1 MEDVLDLDAEP
12 ADPKRP
18 VVCFDE
24 CPIQL
29 VEEVRQ
35 PMPAK
40 PGQPERIDYEYK
52 RNGTCNVFMTVEPQA
67 GLRHVEVTERRTKQD
82 FALLMKGLV
91 DERYRGADEIRL
103 VVDNLN
109 THTPAA
115 LYEAFAPE
123 AARRIAR
130 KLEFHSTPKHGS
142 WLNMAEIELAV
153 VARQCLDRRVPDPE
167 YLRREAGA
175 WASERN
181 DKGVQIHWRFTNTD
195 ARVKLQRL
203 YPVKSL

>member
-1 MEDVLDLDAEP
+1 MEDVLDLYAEP
-12 ADPKRP
+12 VDPKRP

-35 PMPAK
+35 PLPAEPK
-40 PGQPERIDYEYK
+40 HPEHMDYEYK
-52 RNGTCNVFMTVEPQA
+52 RNGTCNVFMTVEPQL

-82 FALLMKGLV
+82 FALQMKALV
-91 DERYRGADEIRL
+91 DERHPEADVIRL

-109 THTPAA
+109 IHTPSA
-115 LYEAFAPE
+115 LYEAFTPVE
-123 AARRIAR
+123 ARRITR
-130 KLEFHSTPKHGS
+130 KLEFHYTPKHGS

-153 VARQCLDRRVPDPE
+153 LASQCLDRRIPDPE

-175 WASERN
+175 WESERN
-181 DKGVQIHWRFTNTD
+181 DKGVLIHWRFTTTD

-203 YPVKSL
+203 YPVKPR